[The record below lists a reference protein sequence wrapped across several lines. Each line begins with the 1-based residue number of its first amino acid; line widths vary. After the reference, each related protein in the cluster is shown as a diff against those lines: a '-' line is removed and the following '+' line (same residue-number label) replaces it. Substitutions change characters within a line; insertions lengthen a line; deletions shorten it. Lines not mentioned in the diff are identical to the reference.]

1 MAQTRRDFIGM
12 ALGGITAVGGYL
24 AISCQHRR
32 ECNSSF
38 PDQLQPSYHQN
49 EPGNHHPESTNFLG
63 TAMIP
68 EDRLSS
74 SLVSADLV
82 NPWSANRALS
92 YHMGPVQLQDPSE
105 GMLVKLW
112 QARIIRSG
120 EDELSLKEIALFA
133 PGMEEVIR
141 YVHTENIREVSLA
154 FDQNANPYFAL
165 VTESG
170 IPFLRWF
177 DPTVESMVNLELDG
191 SIVTPRITLDDVRS
205 FNSSN
210 SDVILA
216 YVRAGLLRYRKQR
229 DRWLTEYT
237 PTQGVGGDPAEM
249 QFLKHVSMNS
259 ALRLEF
265 VSGDEEDP
273 YIFLEAITDFDRTPD
288 NKTALTAILEDDLI
302 VTGKQIGRA
311 HV

>member
-1 MAQTRRDFIGM
+1 
-12 ALGGITAVGGYL
+12 
-24 AISCQHRR
+24 
-32 ECNSSF
+32 
-38 PDQLQPSYHQN
+38 
-49 EPGNHHPESTNFLG
+49 
-63 TAMIP
+63 MIP

-154 FDQNANPYFAL
+154 FDQNANPYFAF

-288 NKTALTAILEDDLI
+288 NKTALTAILENDLYYGTPVKLEDLDDLPKI
-302 VTGKQIGRA
+302 TRAPIIGTVSVNPDGTTNFTPPRGFRGVISFEYEIKA
-311 HV
+311 SPLGED